1 MPHPSPEP
9 RTGPLAGTTMT
20 PGSPTDDRYA
30 AFRHRPFALYF
41 VSRFLS
47 AFAAEAAIV
56 AVGWQVYDL
65 TRDPFSLGLIG
76 LVLFMPALALILV
89 TGSVADRFGRRS
101 IMLIS
106 ELVIAGCI
114 VALAAM
120 TIAGL
125 TSVVPIFVIL
135 FVIGVARAFLG
146 PASQALA
153 PNLVPASDLPNAI
166 AWNSMSWQM
175 ASVVAP
181 VAGGLLYGV
190 GAPVP
195 YIVAAV
201 LLAAACLAIAAVP
214 KQPRRANTEA
224 ADWASLVGG
233 FAYIW
238 RQKVVLGAISLDL
251 FAVLVGGAVALMP
264 VFARDVLD
272 LGPAGLGWLRAA
284 PGIGAIAMAVLLASK
299 PIRRQAGMKMFVAVG
314 LFGVATIVFG
324 LSTSLPVSILALAG
338 LGAVDTVS
346 VYVRQSL
353 VQLWT
358 PDELLGRVS
367 AVNSVFVGASNE
379 LGEFRAGTM
388 AAFIGPV
395 PAVVLGGAG
404 AVVIAVVWA
413 LGFPQLRR
421 IQTLDRDREIA
432 AASFA
437 G

>member
-1 MPHPSPEP
+1 
-9 RTGPLAGTTMT
+9 
-20 PGSPTDDRYA
+20 
-30 AFRHRPFALYF
+30 
-41 VSRFLS
+41 
-47 AFAAEAAIV
+47 
-56 AVGWQVYDL
+56 
-65 TRDPFSLGLIG
+65 
-76 LVLFMPALALILV
+76 
-89 TGSVADRFGRRS
+89 
-101 IMLIS
+101 
-106 ELVIAGCI
+106 
-114 VALAAM
+114 
-120 TIAGL
+120 
-125 TSVVPIFVIL
+125 
-135 FVIGVARAFLG
+135 
-146 PASQALA
+146 
-153 PNLVPASDLPNAI
+153 
-166 AWNSMSWQM
+166 
-175 ASVVAP
+175 
-181 VAGGLLYGV
+181 
-190 GAPVP
+190 
-195 YIVAAV
+195 VAAV